1 MLREIIC
8 DKFKE
13 KKIEFYDG
21 LNVVLGDEQ
30 GSNSIGKST
39 FLMIIDYVYGGKDYV
54 MKSIDIQRN
63 VGAHIIKFS
72 FVFKG
77 NKYYFSRNT
86 GDTEYV
92 NICNDKY
99 EVTETITLEQYT
111 NKLKS
116 LYEFGDKDI
125 SFRDVVGRYIRV
137 YGKDNLNEKHPLD
150 VVENEKPTQAMNA
163 LLKLY
168 DLYAAIS
175 ELEDLAKRKGDELSA
190 FKNAQKYHIIS
201 KIGARQRKA
210 NDKQI
215 AELEEER
222 EKITDELNNS
232 ILDINSEK
240 TDAILELKRE
250 ISDYNKKIRAQR
262 TKLIPL
268 QENISGSRIIS
279 KDDLSMLKKFFPE
292 IEIKRLEEIQ
302 NFHKEISAV
311 LKEEIKEEISSVQ
324 NVIQLLEGNKAQ
336 VEQKVKEISEMSN
349 LSQVILFK
357 FAELQKKIEILSNQN
372 KYYDELQVLSKEKKD
387 ADSRKQMMRMQQ
399 LSQLQNWINIKLQ
412 QLNDEIYHATKR
424 PPIIMFD
431 NKQYKF
437 ETIDDTGTGTCYRG
451 MVLFD
456 LAVLQDTCLPI
467 LVHDSVLLKQ
477 IEDVAIEKILDMYK
491 DSKKQIF
498 ISLDKATSYS
508 KKSQQILFD
517 KKVLC
522 LGPNG
527 RELYTIIKNA
537 MVLDWY

>member
-1 MLREIIC
+1 M
-8 DKFKE
+8 
-13 KKIEFYDG
+13 
-21 LNVVLGDEQ
+21 
-30 GSNSIGKST
+30 
-39 FLMIIDYVYGGKDYV
+39 
-54 MKSIDIQRN
+54 
-63 VGAHIIKFS
+63 
-72 FVFKG
+72 
-77 NKYYFSRNT
+77 
-86 GDTEYV
+86 
-92 NICNDKY
+92 
-99 EVTETITLEQYT
+99 
-111 NKLKS
+111 
-116 LYEFGDKDI
+116 
-125 SFRDVVGRYIRV
+125 
-137 YGKDNLNEKHPLD
+137 
-150 VVENEKPTQAMNA
+150 
-163 LLKLY
+163 
-168 DLYAAIS
+168 
-175 ELEDLAKRKGDELSA
+175 EDLAKRKGDELNA

-215 AELEEER
+215 AELEGER

-311 LKEEIKEEISSVQ
+311 LKEEIKEEISSTQ
-324 NVIQLLEGNKAQ
+324 NVIQLLESNKVQ

-399 LSQLQNWINIKLQ
+399 LSQLQNSINIKLQ

-431 NKQYKF
+431 DKQYKF

-477 IEDVAIEKILDMYK
+477 IEDVAIEKILDMYT
-491 DSKKQIF
+491 DSEKQIF

-522 LGPNG
+522 LGPNV
-527 RELYTIIKNA
+527 RELFGQSWSRK
-537 MVLDWY
+537 

>member
-13 KKIEFYDG
+13 KKIEFHDG

-86 GDTEYV
+86 NDTEYV

-99 EVTETITLEQYT
+99 EVTEMITLEQYT

-150 VVENEKPTQAMNA
+150 AVGNEKPTQAMNA

-175 ELEDLAKRKGDELSA
+175 ELEDLAKRKGDELNA

-215 AELEEER
+215 AELEGER

-311 LKEEIKEEISSVQ
+311 LKEEIKEEISSTQ
-324 NVIQLLEGNKAQ
+324 NVIQLLESNKVQ

-357 FAELQKKIEILSNQN
+357 FSELQKKIEILSNQN

-399 LSQLQNWINIKLQ
+399 LSQLQNSINIKLQ

-431 NKQYKF
+431 DKQYKF

-477 IEDVAIEKILDMYK
+477 IEDVAIEKILDMYT
-491 DSKKQIF
+491 DSEKQIF

-527 RELYTIIKNA
+527 RELFGQSWSRK
-537 MVLDWY
+537 

>member
-86 GDTEYV
+86 SDTEYV

-150 VVENEKPTQAMNA
+150 VVGNEKPTQAMNA

-190 FKNAQKYHIIS
+190 FKNAQKYHIILNCTPCQ
-201 KIGARQRKA
+201 GHF
-210 NDKQI
+210 
-215 AELEEER
+215 EL
-222 EKITDELNNS
+222 
-232 ILDINSEK
+232 
-240 TDAILELKRE
+240 
-250 ISDYNKKIRAQR
+250 
-262 TKLIPL
+262 
-268 QENISGSRIIS
+268 
-279 KDDLSMLKKFFPE
+279 
-292 IEIKRLEEIQ
+292 
-302 NFHKEISAV
+302 V
-311 LKEEIKEEISSVQ
+311 
-324 NVIQLLEGNKAQ
+324 
-336 VEQKVKEISEMSN
+336 
-349 LSQVILFK
+349 
-357 FAELQKKIEILSNQN
+357 
-372 KYYDELQVLSKEKKD
+372 
-387 ADSRKQMMRMQQ
+387 
-399 LSQLQNWINIKLQ
+399 
-412 QLNDEIYHATKR
+412 
-424 PPIIMFD
+424 
-431 NKQYKF
+431 
-437 ETIDDTGTGTCYRG
+437 
-451 MVLFD
+451 
-456 LAVLQDTCLPI
+456 
-467 LVHDSVLLKQ
+467 
-477 IEDVAIEKILDMYK
+477 
-491 DSKKQIF
+491 
-498 ISLDKATSYS
+498 
-508 KKSQQILFD
+508 
-517 KKVLC
+517 
-522 LGPNG
+522 
-527 RELYTIIKNA
+527 
-537 MVLDWY
+537 

>member
-13 KKIEFYDG
+13 KKIEFHDG

-86 GDTEYV
+86 NDTEYV

-99 EVTETITLEQYT
+99 EVTEMITLEQYT

-116 LYEFGDKDI
+116 LYEFGDKD
-125 SFRDVVGRYIRV
+125 
-137 YGKDNLNEKHPLD
+137 
-150 VVENEKPTQAMNA
+150 
-163 LLKLY
+163 
-168 DLYAAIS
+168 
-175 ELEDLAKRKGDELSA
+175 
-190 FKNAQKYHIIS
+190 
-201 KIGARQRKA
+201 
-210 NDKQI
+210 
-215 AELEEER
+215 
-222 EKITDELNNS
+222 
-232 ILDINSEK
+232 
-240 TDAILELKRE
+240 
-250 ISDYNKKIRAQR
+250 
-262 TKLIPL
+262 
-268 QENISGSRIIS
+268 
-279 KDDLSMLKKFFPE
+279 
-292 IEIKRLEEIQ
+292 
-302 NFHKEISAV
+302 
-311 LKEEIKEEISSVQ
+311 
-324 NVIQLLEGNKAQ
+324 
-336 VEQKVKEISEMSN
+336 MSN

-399 LSQLQNWINIKLQ
+399 LSQLQNSINIKLQ

-431 NKQYKF
+431 DKQYKF

-477 IEDVAIEKILDMYK
+477 IEDVAIEKILDMYT
-491 DSKKQIF
+491 DSEKQIF

-527 RELYTIIKNA
+527 RELFGQSWSRK
-537 MVLDWY
+537 

>member
-86 GDTEYV
+86 SDTEYV

-150 VVENEKPTQAMNA
+150 VVGNEKPTQAMNA

-336 VEQKVKEISEMSN
+336 VEQKVKEISEISN

-372 KYYDELQVLSKEKKD
+372 KYYDELQVLSEEKKD

-527 RELYTIIKNA
+527 RELFGQSWSRK
-537 MVLDWY
+537 

>member
-13 KKIEFYDG
+13 KKIEFHDG

-86 GDTEYV
+86 NDTEYV

-99 EVTETITLEQYT
+99 EVTETITLEQYN

-150 VVENEKPTQAMNA
+150 VVGNEKPTQAMNA

-175 ELEDLAKRKGDELSA
+175 ELEDLAKRKGDELNA

-215 AELEEER
+215 AELEAER
-222 EKITDELNNS
+222 EKITEELNNS

-250 ISDYNKKIRAQR
+250 ISDYNKKIRTQR
-262 TKLIPL
+262 
-268 QENISGSRIIS
+268 S
-279 KDDLSMLKKFFPE
+279 
-292 IEIKRLEEIQ
+292 
-302 NFHKEISAV
+302 
-311 LKEEIKEEISSVQ
+311 
-324 NVIQLLEGNKAQ
+324 
-336 VEQKVKEISEMSN
+336 
-349 LSQVILFK
+349 
-357 FAELQKKIEILSNQN
+357 
-372 KYYDELQVLSKEKKD
+372 
-387 ADSRKQMMRMQQ
+387 
-399 LSQLQNWINIKLQ
+399 
-412 QLNDEIYHATKR
+412 
-424 PPIIMFD
+424 
-431 NKQYKF
+431 
-437 ETIDDTGTGTCYRG
+437 
-451 MVLFD
+451 
-456 LAVLQDTCLPI
+456 
-467 LVHDSVLLKQ
+467 
-477 IEDVAIEKILDMYK
+477 
-491 DSKKQIF
+491 
-498 ISLDKATSYS
+498 
-508 KKSQQILFD
+508 
-517 KKVLC
+517 
-522 LGPNG
+522 
-527 RELYTIIKNA
+527 
-537 MVLDWY
+537 